1 MRTPFL
7 RSTTLPAILGVVLMA
22 SGCGSSLFSGRVSEG
37 VIEYGVTFPDMDPD
51 GLMSGMLPD
60 KTTLSFDREHQSMD
74 LSAGMGIFRTSMVV
88 NTPDKVVDYHM
99 SMMGKNLV
107 AILKPRDLL
116 TFDKTPP
123 AMTVIFSEGTDTIA
137 GYPCKKAV
145 LIYADMNEPEKVV
158 WYTDQIAM
166 DTPNWYGPFKD
177 IPGVLMRY
185 EFTQNSIR
193 MRLEAVSVHP
203 GEVKASKFE
212 VQPDHQVVS
221 PEVLYSQL
229 DEVLGTLGH

>member
-1 MRTPFL
+1 MRTSFL
-7 RSTTLPAILGVVLMA
+7 RSTTPPAILGTLLLV
-22 SGCGSSLFSGRVSEG
+22 SGCGSTLLSSRISEG
-37 VIEYGVTFPDMDPD
+37 VIEYGVTFPDMDPE

-60 KTTLSFDREHQSMD
+60 KTVLSFDREHQSMD

-88 NTPDKVVDYHM
+88 NTPEQVVDYHM

-116 TFDKTPP
+116 TFDKNPA
-123 AMTVIFSEGTDTIA
+123 AMTVIFSEGIDTIA
-137 GYPCKKAV
+137 GYPCKKAELV
-145 LIYADMNEPEKVV
+145 YADMNMPEKVV

-166 DTPNWYGPFKD
+166 DTPNWYGPFKE

-185 EFTQNSIR
+185 EFTQNNIR
-193 MRLEAVSVHP
+193 MRLEATSVHA

>member
-1 MRTPFL
+1 
-7 RSTTLPAILGVVLMA
+7 
-22 SGCGSSLFSGRVSEG
+22 
-37 VIEYGVTFPDMDPD
+37 MDPE
-51 GLMSGMLPD
+51 GLMSGMLPE

-107 AILKPRDLL
+107 AILKPHDLL
-116 TFDKTPP
+116 TFDKSPP
-123 AMTVIFSEGTDTIA
+123 AMTVIFCDGTDTIA

-145 LIYADMNEPEKVV
+145 LVYANMDMPEKEV
-158 WYTDQIAM
+158 WYTDRIAM

-185 EFTQNSIR
+185 EFTQNNIR
-193 MRLEAVSVHP
+193 MRLEAVSVDP
-203 GEVKASKFE
+203 GAVKASKFE

-229 DEVLGTLGH
+229 DEVLGTLGR